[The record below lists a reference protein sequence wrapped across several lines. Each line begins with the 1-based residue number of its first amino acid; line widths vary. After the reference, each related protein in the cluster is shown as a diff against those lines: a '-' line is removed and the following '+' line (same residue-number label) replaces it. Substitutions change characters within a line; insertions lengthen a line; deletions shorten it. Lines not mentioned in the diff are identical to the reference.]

1 MATETLGLLQDTLPL
16 ALLRNCLTDWSQ
28 SIGQPAVRG
37 MESQRWCQETE
48 AAMMPAGHVALQDL
62 FRMLCLMAG
71 TDQLLLLRIN
81 WSRMGKSLN
90 TLFCKSGLKNN
101 GLGYHVFGG

>member
-1 MATETLGLLQDTLPL
+1 
-16 ALLRNCLTDWSQ
+16 
-28 SIGQPAVRG
+28 
-37 MESQRWCQETE
+37 
-48 AAMMPAGHVALQDL
+48 MMPAGHVALQDL

-90 TLFCKSGLKNN
+90 TLFCKSGLKNKWP
-101 GLGYHVFGG
+101 GLSWFLGGEGEGAKFSSIFHLSSPLHLNCLLVAYSFVSL